1 MLFDSIVLIVEFI
14 SKEESVFSNYAT
26 ALSTKLA

>member
-1 MLFDSIVLIVEFI
+1 MLFDSIVPIVEFI
-14 SKEESVFSNYAT
+14 SKEESVFSHHAT